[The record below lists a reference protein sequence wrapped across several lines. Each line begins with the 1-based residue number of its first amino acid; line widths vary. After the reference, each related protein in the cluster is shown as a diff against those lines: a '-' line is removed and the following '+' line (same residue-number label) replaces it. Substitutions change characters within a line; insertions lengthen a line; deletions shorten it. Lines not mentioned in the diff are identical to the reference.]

1 MEGTAFK
8 TMLMPFNSESF
19 SNDSFIVV
27 DNSFA
32 EKMKRSVSKDI
43 NKFRRNRRRGR
54 EYVHKSEKAL
64 KIND

>member
-1 MEGTAFK
+1 
-8 TMLMPFNSESF
+8 MPFNSESF